1 MAKAVAGASYEE
13 SVDPMKELNSL
24 GLIVSMGAMAIA
36 GLHRLWNDR
45 EESKDAFE
53 KLVLEA
59 GLGNGF
65 EDRAWEIWE
74 LARKDRLKDCK
85 RLYKAEAML
94 EQCDELAH
102 LVNGLKAL
110 GRMQK
115 DPGVPPMVKKT
126 ISAHWFNKL
135 FDFCGANAYVAPGDF
150 TDELGLAAP
159 TEREVGLRRD
169 LAIQRKSAAFWE
181 REARRLAN
189 QLDGVNRERYE
200 HENIHDQ

>member
-1 MAKAVAGASYEE
+1 MAQAVEETSNDESGA
-13 SVDPMKELNSL
+13 MNELKNLGLLVSL
-24 GLIVSMGAMAIA
+24 GGMAIA
-36 GLHRLWNDR
+36 GLHKLWSDR
-45 EESKDAFE
+45 EESEDAFE

-59 GLGNGF
+59 GLGKGF

-85 RLYKAEAML
+85 RLYRAEAML

-115 DPGVPPMVKKT
+115 DHSVPPMVKKT

-150 TDELGLAAP
+150 TDELELAAA
-159 TEREVGLRRD
+159 TEREIGLRRE
-169 LAIQRKSAAFWE
+169 LIVKRQSAAFWE
-181 REARRLAN
+181 REARRIAD
-189 QLDGVNRERYE
+189 QLDAVNRER
-200 HENIHDQ
+200 I